1 MGKGEDGRCV
11 FPLTSV
17 QIGDLQSY
25 LSHLSLF
32 LAPESNKFYVLV
44 DNRPWLRE
52 IVSRP
57 AHIWQLMVT
66 KSRLSPFA
74 NKARR
79 ERKEPKEMLELK
91 GGSKSKNSKSENF
104 QKWFTLIDAATL
116 SRKRVLLPVKNF
128 SSSLLLN
135 SELHRTLYGFIVF
148 EVAWKDVRGINY
160 LNELQ
165 TDTSLAIEAK
175 FMKRWE
181 FDSIAQ
187 AAEHIS
193 SWFPGTHGDR
203 HLLKEYLDSAI
214 GEVFYD
220 AEEDFSPTSPIDD
233 NENNVCDEDNA
244 HHNLSSDFS
253 VYPVSMENRTGI
265 LHTPPP
271 PTGPYKRR
279 KLTRSIRTGVD
290 IYSEETQSE
299 AVDSMNHSE
308 TFCKSDCESAIEPT
322 EYRDVLILF
331 RFDDRDL
338 PFKLSQIIMSDLRLL
353 TLLESGLPS
362 WVIFLQSYPGFCH
375 LYRPWMCPLA
385 RALYVF
391 ISLVTV
397 LIGFYD
403 LYKNVPVLK
412 ATASRLCGPL
422 FDWIESWEMISRI
435 RYLGTMLFLHNF
447 QKAVKWF
454 LMMTRTTRSFISVL
468 TQPMAEP
475 FMELLGFI
483 LPLWNM
489 CVQIVESFGSSVW
502 ILIDSSWNLVDDI
515 VIVLLS
521 PIWFILSVLWSI
533 ATSIIYPI
541 FWVLWEILYAPI
553 RLVLLFSNFI
563 AFICSFICDVLGEI
577 WQSLSGLCQLGSAS
591 HTALSTSE
599 VSMWRSLWNDLF
611 SQVFRAVRSI
621 LNGFVAF
628 FTACNRHRLSI
639 YNHIQEFIQ
648 KLYGPPQR
656 SRPSDS
662 RHSRRT
668 RGSRNQSE
676 TGRKLHIS

>member
-1 MGKGEDGRCV
+1 MV
-11 FPLTSV
+11 
-17 QIGDLQSY
+17 
-25 LSHLSLF
+25 LF
-32 LAPESNKFYVLV
+32 G
-44 DNRPWLRE
+44 
-52 IVSRP
+52 
-57 AHIWQLMVT
+57 T
-66 KSRLSPFA
+66 
-74 NKARR
+74 
-79 ERKEPKEMLELK
+79 
-91 GGSKSKNSKSENF
+91 
-104 QKWFTLIDAATL
+104 
-116 SRKRVLLPVKNF
+116 F
-128 SSSLLLN
+128 S
-135 SELHRTLYGFIVF
+135 
-148 EVAWKDVRGINY
+148 
-160 LNELQ
+160 
-165 TDTSLAIEAK
+165 
-175 FMKRWE
+175 
-181 FDSIAQ
+181 
-187 AAEHIS
+187 
-193 SWFPGTHGDR
+193 
-203 HLLKEYLDSAI
+203 

-220 AEEDFSPTSPIDD
+220 AEEDFLPTSPIDD

-253 VYPVSMENRTGI
+253 VYPVSMENRTDI

-279 KLTRSIRTGVD
+279 KLIRSIRTGVD
-290 IYSEETQSE
+290 VYSEETQSE

-322 EYRDVLILF
+322 EYRDVLMLF

-447 QKAVKWF
+447 QKAVKWL

-533 ATSIIYPI
+533 GKSLDDLDY
-541 FWVLWEILYAPI
+541 
-553 RLVLLFSNFI
+553 
-563 AFICSFICDVLGEI
+563 SFLG
-577 WQSLSGLCQLGSAS
+577 
-591 HTALSTSE
+591 
-599 VSMWRSLWNDLF
+599 
-611 SQVFRAVRSI
+611 
-621 LNGFVAF
+621 
-628 FTACNRHRLSI
+628 
-639 YNHIQEFIQ
+639 
-648 KLYGPPQR
+648 
-656 SRPSDS
+656 
-662 RHSRRT
+662 
-668 RGSRNQSE
+668 
-676 TGRKLHIS
+676 

>member
-1 MGKGEDGRCV
+1 MKFGGDCFFSLVSSSLPFSWNFLDRVNCGVFGVDLSFKLGLEPVSNGERRRWSMRVPSNKRADWRRKTGE
-11 FPLTSV
+11 FELTAFFV
-17 QIGDLQSY
+17 MDLQSY

-44 DNRPWLRE
+44 DNQPWLRE

-116 SRKRVLLPVKNF
+116 SL
-128 SSSLLLN
+128 
-135 SELHRTLYGFIVF
+135 
-148 EVAWKDVRGINY
+148 AWKDVRGINY

-220 AEEDFSPTSPIDD
+220 AEEDFLPTSPIDD

-253 VYPVSMENRTGI
+253 VYPVSMENRT
-265 LHTPPP
+265 
-271 PTGPYKRR
+271 
-279 KLTRSIRTGVD
+279 
-290 IYSEETQSE
+290 

-308 TFCKSDCESAIEPT
+308 TFCKNDCESAIEPT
-322 EYRDVLILF
+322 EYWDS
-331 RFDDRDL
+331 
-338 PFKLSQIIMSDLRLL
+338 P
-353 TLLESGLPS
+353 GLPS

-591 HTALSTSE
+591 RTALSTSE

-628 FTACNRHRLSI
+628 FTACNRHRLRSSSKNYMAHPKGQGLQILDIVDEHVEAEIRFIGPQGKLTLSI
-639 YNHIQEFIQ
+639 LIFMGN
-648 KLYGPPQR
+648 
-656 SRPSDS
+656 
-662 RHSRRT
+662 
-668 RGSRNQSE
+668 GSNSSYE
-676 TGRKLHIS
+676 L